1 MLGGKRKDQHKV
13 AEGLARGLSER
24 EAVRQAGYS
33 PMTADTKGYAIVK
46 RPMVQS
52 ALTEALERQ
61 GVTFDR
67 ILRPAIDALD
77 ATVVVRTIAGPI
89 ETKLPG
95 HRMRLEAHD
104 RLVSL
109 YGGPPRASE
118 TPPLSPRGLVVIIQK
133 EEGLSEKKEPLDVGA
148 GTKIEPQGVGGT
160 NPLRVQITRESDK

>member
-1 MLGGKRKDQHKV
+1 M
-13 AEGLARGLSER
+13 AEGLARALSKR
-24 EAVRQAGYS
+24 EEVRQAPYS

-67 ILRPAIDALD
+67 ILRPVIDALD

-118 TPPLSPRGLVVIIQK
+118 IPPLSPRGQ
-133 EEGLSEKKEPLDVGA
+133 LSLFRKRKDY
-148 GTKIEPQGVGGT
+148 
-160 NPLRVQITRESDK
+160 LRRKSRWMSGREQRLSHRE